1 MKKFLIFLLPL
12 VFLSCSQMDN
22 SSTVGLVLSGK
33 SLRAASNIEL
43 ESNAITVSA
52 SLKGEVSQH
61 IQKKVS
67 DFSKDTVIVFDR
79 VPAGKNIYV
88 YVSIDRVLDYD
99 GNGEPA
105 FSDPLYYGKSPVFT
119 VKSGENTVP

>member
-52 SLKGEVSQH
+52 SLKGEVSRQ
-61 IQKKVS
+61 IQKKYRT
-67 DFSKDTVIVFDR
+67 FLKIQLLFLTVYLQEKIFMCMF
-79 VPAGKNIYV
+79 P
-88 YVSIDRVLDYD
+88 
-99 GNGEPA
+99 
-105 FSDPLYYGKSPVFT
+105 
-119 VKSGENTVP
+119 

>member
-12 VFLSCSQMDN
+12 FFLSCSQMDN
-22 SSTVGLVLSGK
+22 SSTVGLVLSSK

-52 SLKGEVSQH
+52 SLKGEVSRQ

-67 DFSKDTVIVFDR
+67 DFSKDTVIVFDS
-79 VPAGKNIYV
+79 VPAGKNIYYCQV
-88 YVSIDRVLDYD
+88 DQLFVSAHGTVHENLRTTKYQNTLHTLRLL
-99 GNGEPA
+99 
-105 FSDPLYYGKSPVFT
+105 SCKSC
-119 VKSGENTVP
+119 

>member
-12 VFLSCSQMDN
+12 LFLSCSQMDN

-52 SLKGEVSQH
+52 SLKGEVSRQ
-61 IQKKVS
+61 IQKKYRT
-67 DFSKDTVIVFDR
+67 FLKIQLLFLTVYLQEKIFMCMF
-79 VPAGKNIYV
+79 P
-88 YVSIDRVLDYD
+88 
-99 GNGEPA
+99 
-105 FSDPLYYGKSPVFT
+105 
-119 VKSGENTVP
+119 